1 MEVEASGTESKI
13 YVFHGGWEI
22 HNSILN
28 TMKDISSGSCSLFPT
43 EHSQA
48 LPHSLHCITSLSIYL
63 DIWCTQ
69 EKKIWVIWP
78 NKWPSIDS
86 EAIVLVLI
94 ISMRSKLVQTD
105 QLQQTTA
112 PPPLQELIASCR
124 TVKDGTLRSIL
135 LPTARHAD
143 PFLCLWPLPNWQ
155 ISRISPIT
163 WNELNPNTICR
174 QKNGQG

>member
-63 DIWCTQ
+63 DI
-69 EKKIWVIWP
+69 
-78 NKWPSIDS
+78 
-86 EAIVLVLI
+86 
-94 ISMRSKLVQTD
+94 
-105 QLQQTTA
+105 
-112 PPPLQELIASCR
+112 
-124 TVKDGTLRSIL
+124 
-135 LPTARHAD
+135 
-143 PFLCLWPLPNWQ
+143 
-155 ISRISPIT
+155 
-163 WNELNPNTICR
+163 
-174 QKNGQG
+174 